1 MKLNQ
6 AIKMLVATLAL
17 AAVGSVMA
25 TPVIGLAGTD
35 NGFDNG
41 LIVGDAIFYGN
52 LGSPAGDGT
61 DEWLD
66 GGTSVQIASNWAGTL
81 ISATLEM
88 VSGGWGADGLAKVIF
103 NGQLIGY
110 LTAAFDNTT
119 GDSFVVKD
127 VFDLTPYL
135 ALISGNDSLAIVTF
149 SGLDG
154 GALDY
159 AKLLL
164 QILDAGGGGNNVPEP
179 ATLALVGLA
188 LAGVSLQ
195 WRRRCV
201 TRPQYIQTRAP
212 SRFE

>member
-17 AAVGSVMA
+17 ATVGSVMA
-25 TPVIGLAGTD
+25 TPVIGMAGTD

-66 GGTSVQIASNWAGTL
+66 GGTSVQIASNWTGTL

-88 VSGGWGADGLAKVIF
+88 VSGGWGADGLAQVIF
-103 NGQLIGY
+103 NGQLIGQ

-135 ALISGNDSLAIVTF
+135 ALISGHDSLEIVTF

-164 QILDAGGGGNNVPEP
+164 QILDASGGNAPEP

-195 WRRRCV
+195 WRRRRV
-201 TRPQYIQTRAP
+201 TRPQYIQTRTP

>member
-17 AAVGSVMA
+17 ATVGSVMA
-25 TPVIGLAGTD
+25 TPVIGMAGTD

-66 GGTSVQIASNWAGTL
+66 GGTSVQIASNWTGTL

-88 VSGGWGADGLAKVIF
+88 VSGGWGADGLAQVIF
-103 NGQLIGY
+103 NGQLIGQ

-164 QILDAGGGGNNVPEP
+164 QILDASGGNAPEP

-195 WRRRCV
+195 WRRR
-201 TRPQYIQTRAP
+201 
-212 SRFE
+212 